1 MKKSGP
7 REDNQFFNLKGGCG
21 KTTSAVNLGFLLGK
35 KLKAQRKKLL
45 YIDCDMQSN
54 LTNSLMEYDLDRPCI
69 YHFFTDE
76 NDVHEVIYPVRD
88 NIDIIPSSLL
98 MATIEPRLAS
108 MYGREFVL
116 KRKLEEIQDDYAY
129 CIIDCSPSF
138 SIVTTNALIITDDI
152 FIPVQTEYYAVDGVH
167 LLEETLEYVSK
178 SLGVSKSISLLFATL
193 HDTRNNINNLQYD
206 NLKAAFGERFM
217 DSTIRKN
224 ISLVESP
231 IFKQSIFEY
240 KPKARGAE
248 DYQRLFKE
256 IEAKGG
262 F

>member
-1 MKKSGP
+1 MKTIS
-7 REDNQFFNLKGGCG
+7 FFNLKGGCG
-21 KTTSAVNLGFLLGK
+21 KTTSAVNLGFLLSE
-35 KLKAQRKKLL
+35 KLKKTGEKLL

-54 LTNSLMEYDLDRPCI
+54 LTNSLMDYDLDRPCI
-69 YHFFTDE
+69 YHLFTDE
-76 NDVHEVIYPVRD
+76 NEVREVIYPVRD

-108 MYGREFVL
+108 MYGREFIL
-116 KRKLEEIQDDYAY
+116 KRKLEEIQEDYAY

-178 SLGVSKSISLLFATL
+178 SLGVTKKIALLFATL

-206 NLKAAFGERFM
+206 NMQGKKRITHVPAIKKYKLSG
-217 DSTIRKN
+217 TILSGPR
-224 ISLVESP
+224 
-231 IFKQSIFEY
+231 Q
-240 KPKARGAE
+240 
-248 DYQRLFKE
+248 LF
-256 IEAKGG
+256 
-262 F
+262 